1 MVSQTPESTS
11 EGLEVKPLIKELVSK
26 LEKTLGPDYE
36 VEYYEK
42 RLRGKYECVIHIVR
56 WGLPE
61 GGVFWFEDT
70 KREIVSELTFV
81 DTAYMPATISE
92 KIEKIVEEVNKHLVS
107 KVVEDE

>member
-1 MVSQTPESTS
+1 MVVGTPDQTSG
-11 EGLEVKPLIKELVSK
+11 GLEVKPPIQELVSRV
-26 LEKTLGPDYE
+26 EQVLGPDYE

-42 RLRGKYECVIHIVR
+42 RLRGKYECVLHFVR

-81 DTAYMPATISE
+81 GTAYMPATISE
-92 KIEKIVEEVNKHLVS
+92 KIEKVVEEVNKQLRL
-107 KVVEDE
+107 VVEDE

>member
-1 MVSQTPESTS
+1 MVGSKTPSS
-11 EGLEVKPLIKELVSK
+11 ASGGLEVKPLGQKLVSK

-36 VEYYEK
+36 IEYNEK

-81 DTAYMPATISE
+81 NTAYMPESVVE
-92 KIEKIVEEVNKHLVS
+92 KIKNVVDEINK
-107 KVVEDE
+107 KVGVKDE